1 MSIIIVCTTY
11 YNEGIKMINLT
22 EREVEVIK
30 LLAEGKTNAQ
40 IGQILFISVHTV
52 KSILEKLYV
61 KTSCNSR
68 VQVVVYAI
76 INNILK

>member
-61 KTSCNSR
+61 KTSCHSR